1 MPLPDDLKEPVEGA
15 ARAAGRA
22 ARRAVRAHRH
32 DEAPWF
38 FGIVLVVLG
47 VVFLLDNL
55 GLVESRVLFRNL
67 WPLLVVLFGLSKL
80 VFGRGHERILG
91 VGATVFGSLWL
102 ADRLFDWDI
111 NVVGTLWPLILIGL
125 GIGLLF
131 KRGPATWPPPF
142 TPGAGIP
149 ASPLPGVP
157 PVPGASFS
165 DAGQDTSSRDTDVSA
180 SIREVAILA
189 GIQRRNVSQ
198 SFRGGSVT
206 AVMGGVELDLRDCR
220 IAGDAAHLTVQVA
233 LGQVE
238 LRLPRDWV
246 LDSRVG
252 AVLSN
257 IEDRSDPP
265 ISGTPKR
272 LVIEGSVFLGQIE
285 IRN

>member
-1 MPLPDDLKEPVEGA
+1 M
-15 ARAAGRA
+15 
-22 ARRAVRAHRH
+22 HRH
-32 DEAPWF
+32 DQDVPWV

-55 GLVESRVLFRNL
+55 GLVESRVFFRNI
-67 WPLLVVLFGLSKL
+67 WPVLIIAFGLSKL

-91 VGATVFGSLWL
+91 IGATVFGASWL

-111 NVVGTLWPLILIGL
+111 NVVGTLWPLILIGV

-131 KRGPATWPPPF
+131 KRGRGAWMQPPLPNGPDVPPI
-142 TPGAGIP
+142 PGAPFSGTASPP
-149 ASPLPGVP
+149 AS
-157 PVPGASFS
+157 
-165 DAGQDTSSRDTDVSA
+165 AGTDVSA
-180 SIREVAILA
+180 SIREVAIMA

-220 IAGDAAHLTVQVA
+220 IAGDAAYVTVQVA
-233 LGQVE
+233 LGQIE
-238 LRLPRDWV
+238 LRLPRDWAI
-246 LDSRVG
+246 DSRVG

-265 ISGTPKR
+265 LSGTPKR
-272 LVIEGSVFLGQIE
+272 LVLEGSVFLGQIE